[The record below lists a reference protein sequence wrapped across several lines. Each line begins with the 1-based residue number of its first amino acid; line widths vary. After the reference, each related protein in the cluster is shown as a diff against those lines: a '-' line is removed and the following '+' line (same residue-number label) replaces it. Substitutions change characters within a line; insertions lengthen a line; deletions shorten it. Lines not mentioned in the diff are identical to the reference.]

1 MALEFDK
8 NSTCQLSMGWFPKN
22 TVRTNKHFYV
32 PSLKLVL

>member
-1 MALEFDK
+1 MALKFDK

-32 PSLKLVL
+32 RSLKLVL